1 MSKQDIW
8 STGLVTMQQIYPLDR
23 PKGRSE
29 EGRRKEERTQGKSQH
44 VHFKGSM
51 KHEILI
57 SISGSAF
64 WERNKRTGV
73 A

>member
-1 MSKQDIW
+1 MVYGPSDHATDLSSLTDQ
-8 STGLVTMQQIYPLDR
+8 
-23 PKGRSE
+23 KGGRE

-57 SISGSAF
+57 SISGSVF